1 MFLIETASAS
11 ATNIMHHS
19 TMEPGSNTLMELNAI
34 GVGEIETTKL
44 LQTPNGWFFVSL
56 RSLNVSEGY
65 LCRIVAR
72 KLVDFDAL
80 TELNFGRS
88 DPVLTLLG
96 EDDQVI
102 ATSFQPNANNL

>member
-102 ATSFQPNANNL
+102 AISFQPNANNL